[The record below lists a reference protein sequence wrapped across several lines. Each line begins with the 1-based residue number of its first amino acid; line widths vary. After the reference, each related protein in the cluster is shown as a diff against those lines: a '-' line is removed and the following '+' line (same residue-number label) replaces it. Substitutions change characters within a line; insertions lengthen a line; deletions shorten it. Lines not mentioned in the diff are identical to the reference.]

1 VDAKRLIAVKLLDWY
16 DRHRRTLPW
25 RALPGERADPYRVW
39 LSEVMLQQ
47 TTVATVRPRFEAWVA
62 RWPTVASLAAAEEA
76 EVMAAWAGL
85 GYYARARNL
94 VRAAR
99 AIASDHGGVLP
110 DSEAALRALPGLGDY
125 TAAAVAAIAF
135 GRRAVVVDANVER
148 VVARLFRAAGKPA
161 VRAAADRVTPE
172 ERAGDFAQAM
182 MDLGSAICSPK
193 RPKCLLCPL
202 AEECAAH
209 AAGDEEAFPVKVAK
223 KPRPAR
229 FGTVFWV
236 ERVVSAELSVP
247 IVVPPE
253 PLERRVT
260 HASSGSH
267 TAASSVRTE
276 GRGSSRAGVREVL
289 LVRRPAKG
297 LLGGM
302 RALPTGP
309 WTDTPPGVA
318 NAPLDADWLLL
329 NHCVSH
335 GFTHF
340 TLELA
345 LAVARRDA
353 HSAPHPEEPGD
364 GEWWPVDEL
373 ATAGLPTVFAKAA
386 EAIGRVR

>member
-1 VDAKRLIAVKLLDWY
+1 MDANPSIAAKLLDWY
-16 DRHRRTLPW
+16 DRHRRVLPW
-25 RALPGERADPYRVW
+25 RALPGESPDPYRVW

-62 RWPTVASLAAAEEA
+62 RWPDVASLAAADEA

-99 AIASDHGGVLP
+99 VVAAEHGGVFP
-110 DSEAALRALPGLGDY
+110 DGEAGLRALPGLGDY

-148 VVARLFRAAGKPA
+148 VVARLFRAVGKTA
-161 VRAAADRVTPE
+161 VRAAADAVTPD

-202 AEECAAH
+202 AADCAAH
-209 AAGDEEAFPVKVAK
+209 AAAEEEAFPVKAAK
-223 KPRPAR
+223 KARPQR
-229 FGTVFWV
+229 FGTIFWV
-236 ERVVSAELSVP
+236 ERAVLVDVP
-247 IVVPPE
+247 SPVCPE
-253 PLERRVT
+253 RVEGRVT
-260 HASSGSH
+260 G
-267 TAASSVRTE
+267 AAPGTRTSISSVRTKV
-276 GRGSSRAGVREVL
+276 GASGSIREVL
-289 LVRRPAKG
+289 LVRRPTKG

-309 WTDTPPGVA
+309 WVDTPPGIA
-318 NAPLDADWLLL
+318 DAPVVADWTML
-329 NHCVSH
+329 NETVAH

-345 LAVARRDA
+345 LAVTGAGAHEARA
-353 HSAPHPEEPGD
+353 LGESG
-364 GEWWPVDEL
+364 GEWWPIDDL
-373 ATAGLPTVFAKAA
+373 ARAGLPTVFAKAA